1 MMKSQL
7 RRMTADN
14 LTIATARGTQR
25 VEGVDEIRVATMATK
40 FQPHLLGTL
49 TASERH
55 DGSIVVVDGAHR
67 LTLCRK
73 VGYVKPLNV
82 EVFSGLSVAEEAS
95 LFVGRNNAKMPSAIS
110 KFIARVAEGEPAAV
124 EMNDIIIRH
133 GWTVGVENEDGV
145 VAAVQAFEKVY
156 KLGASVADETLN
168 IITEAWER
176 DRKSSDSFLLS
187 GVGALVH
194 RWGDKLDRPKLVLE
208 MSLTRPAVLIGK
220 AKTLRDVQGGTV
232 GAAMAKVLVG
242 LHNNRKRSNLLPE
255 WVWTR

>member
-7 RRMTADN
+7 RKITADN
-14 LTIATARGTQR
+14 LAIATDTGTQR
-25 VEGVDEIRVATMATK
+25 VEGVDEIRVARMATR
-40 FQPHLLGTL
+40 FQSHLLGTL
-49 TASERH
+49 TASERS
-55 DGSIVVVDGAHR
+55 DGTMVVVDGAHR

-73 VGYVKPLNV
+73 VGYAKPLNV
-82 EVFSGLSVAEEAS
+82 EVFSGLTVAEEAS
-95 LFVGRNNAKMPSAIS
+95 LFLGRNNAKMPSAVS

-124 EMNDIIIRH
+124 EMNDIITRH
-133 GWTVGVENEDGV
+133 GWIVGVANEDGV
-145 VAAVQAFEKVY
+145 VAAVQAFEQVH
-156 KLGASVADETLN
+156 KLGANVADETLS

-176 DRKSSDSFLLS
+176 DRKSSDSFLLA

-194 RWGDKLDRPKLVLE
+194 RWGDKIDRPKLVLE
-208 MSLTRPAVLIGK
+208 MSSTRPTVLIGK

-242 LHNNRKRSNLLPE
+242 LHNNRKRANLLPE